1 MSINILF
8 LSFRGRSKSVKK
20 IAVVL
25 GLVTLLSLQG
35 CAAVMASNQP
45 HKKNMAVLEV
55 GKHRNYVIS
64 ELGAPVTSEIQ
75 NGERKEIYTF
85 QQGYSKGARISRTLW
100 HTTADIATI
109 GLWEIIGSPTE
120 IYFNGQQLSYE
131 VVFDDQD
138 KIKHIH
144 QIQNN
149 PDLVKE

>member
-1 MSINILF
+1 M
-8 LSFRGRSKSVKK
+8 KK
-20 IAVVL
+20 TYVAL
-25 GLVTLLSLQG
+25 GLVTVLSLQG

-45 HKKNMAVLEV
+45 HKKNLSVLEV
-55 GKHRNYVIS
+55 GKHRNNVIS

-138 KIKHIH
+138 KIKRIH

>member
-1 MSINILF
+1 M
-8 LSFRGRSKSVKK
+8 KK
-20 IAVVL
+20 ITVVF

-45 HKKNMAVLEV
+45 HKKNLTVLEV

-64 ELGAPVTSEIQ
+64 ELGAPVTSE
-75 NGERKEIYTF
+75 NVNRERKEIYTF
-85 QQGYSKGARISRTLW
+85 QQGYLKAARISRTLW
-100 HTTADIATI
+100 HTTADIASI
-109 GLWEIIGSPTE
+109 GLWEVIGSPAE
-120 IYFNGQQLSYE
+120 MYFDGQQLSYE

-138 KIKHIH
+138 NIKRIH

>member
-1 MSINILF
+1 M
-8 LSFRGRSKSVKK
+8 KK
-20 IAVVL
+20 ITVIL

-45 HKKNMAVLEV
+45 HKKNLTVLEV

-64 ELGAPVTSEIQ
+64 ELGAPVTSETV

-85 QQGYSKGARISRTLW
+85 QQGYSKAARISRTLW
-100 HTTADIATI
+100 HTTADIVSI
-109 GLWEIIGSPTE
+109 GLWEVIGSPAE
-120 IYFNGQQLSYE
+120 MYFDGQQLSYE

-138 KIKHIH
+138 NIKRIH

>member
-1 MSINILF
+1 M
-8 LSFRGRSKSVKK
+8 KE
-20 IAVVL
+20 IAIIL
-25 GLVTLLSLQG
+25 GLVTLVSRQG

-45 HKKNMAVLEV
+45 HKKNLTVLEV

-64 ELGAPVTSEIQ
+64 ELGAPVTSENA

-85 QQGYSKGARISRTLW
+85 EQGYSKAARISRTLW

-109 GLWEIIGSPTE
+109 GLWEVIGSPAE
-120 IYFNGQQLSYE
+120 MYFDGQQLSYE

-138 KIKHIH
+138 NIKRIH

>member
-1 MSINILF
+1 M
-8 LSFRGRSKSVKK
+8 KK
-20 IAVVL
+20 TYVAL
-25 GLVTLLSLQG
+25 GLVIVLSLQG

-45 HKKNMAVLEV
+45 HKKNLSVLEV
-55 GKHRNYVIS
+55 GKHRNNVIS

-131 VVFDDQD
+131 VVFDDRD
-138 KIKHIH
+138 NIKSAKL
-144 QIQNN
+144 IQNAAT
-149 PDLVKE
+149 PVVE

>member
-1 MSINILF
+1 M
-8 LSFRGRSKSVKK
+8 KK
-20 IAVVL
+20 TAVVF

-45 HKKNMAVLEV
+45 HKKNLSVLEV
-55 GKHRNYVIS
+55 GKHRNNVIS
-64 ELGAPVTSEIQ
+64 ELGAPITSETQ

-85 QQGYSKGARISRTLW
+85 QQGYSKAARVSRTLW

-120 IYFNGQQLSYE
+120 VYFNGEQLSYE

-138 KIKHIH
+138 HIKSS
-144 QIQNN
+144 QLIQNE
-149 PDLVKE
+149 PKTVSE